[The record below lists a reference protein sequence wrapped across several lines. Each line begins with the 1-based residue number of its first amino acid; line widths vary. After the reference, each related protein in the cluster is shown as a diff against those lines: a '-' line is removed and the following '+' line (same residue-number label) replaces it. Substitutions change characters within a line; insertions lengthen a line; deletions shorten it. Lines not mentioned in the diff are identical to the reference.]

1 MTRVVPGFAPGNPG
15 VTPASHRVSALTGIL
30 LPLSNPCHHLVKPL
44 SALSQTVRSLIQI
57 PLFMRTDPIAI
68 LIISSDITI
77 AYMGR
82 IGTCV

>member
-1 MTRVVPGFAPGNPG
+1 MPGMWPGCYPASRRVTRVVPGFAPGNRADRG
-15 VTPASHRVSALTGIL
+15 ITPCQTPVG
-30 LPLSNPCHHLVKPL
+30 PLSHLC
-44 SALSQTVRSLIQI
+44 QTVRSLIQI